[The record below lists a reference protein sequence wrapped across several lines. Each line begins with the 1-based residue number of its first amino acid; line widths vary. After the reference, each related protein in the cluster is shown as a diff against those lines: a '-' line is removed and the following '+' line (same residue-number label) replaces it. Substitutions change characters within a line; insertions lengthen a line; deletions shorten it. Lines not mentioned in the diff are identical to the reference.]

1 MAEIA
6 KAMRPYGMGGAVP
19 QEPMAF
25 TALQRETLDMH
36 IRTVIQLTLV
46 HVGVSLTVVPITG
59 TLNRVMISDLGMPAV
74 LVGLLVALPYML
86 SPLQVLVGSWAD
98 RNPVWGMHR
107 APWMLFGGLAAAF
120 GSYFCA
126 HAVFYMD
133 SQFMPGV
140 LAAVG
145 VFVLWGV
152 GVNVASVS
160 YLSLAS
166 ELTERSP
173 KNWRTVTVGTM
184 WTAMILST
192 IVASL
197 LLSRMLAVDPSQ
209 SGIYTAF
216 GAIWL
221 VATLCVL
228 VGASGVEPV
237 TGGRVVQNTASNPA
251 VALRVLAHNPTA
263 RRFFVYLLL
272 ILVGIRAQDVL
283 LEPYAADTLGM
294 SISETTR
301 LEAVWGGGVFITLL
315 GGLELVRRFGK
326 RFNAYAGSIVAMV
339 AFLLI
344 VVAGVAGNVF
354 FFQASVFLLGL
365 GSGLMTVSNLSFMLD
380 LTVPQNVGLY
390 IGAWGVANFV
400 AQSAGTVVGAL
411 LRDLGFYLT
420 GDIRLGYIIVFGLEI
435 VGLAVALLLFRKI
448 SVEGFQRDAR
458 LKVVDVLALAGD

>member
-1 MAEIA
+1 
-6 KAMRPYGMGGAVP
+6 
-19 QEPMAF
+19 
-25 TALQRETLDMH
+25 MH

-133 SQFMPGV
+133 SQFVPGV

-173 KNWRTVTVGTM
+173 KNWRTATVGTM

-197 LLSRMLAVDPSQ
+197 VLSRMLAVDPSQ

-228 VGASGVEPV
+228 VGAAGVEPV
-237 TGGRVVQNTASNPA
+237 TGGRVVQNTSSNPA
-251 VALRVLAHNPTA
+251 VALRALAHNPTA

-294 SISETTR
+294 R
-301 LEAVWGGGVFITLL
+301 Q
-315 GGLELVRRFGK
+315 FGK
-326 RFNAYAGSIVAMV
+326 RATADAGSSVAIG
-339 AFLLI
+339 ALLLI
-344 VVAGVAGNVF
+344 VVAGVVGNVF

-400 AQSAGTVVGAL
+400 AQSAGTVAGAL
-411 LRDLGFYLT
+411 LRDLAFYLT
-420 GDIRLGYIIVFGLEI
+420 GDIRLGYITVFGLEI
-435 VGLAVALLLFRKI
+435 VGLAVSLLLFRKI
-448 SVEGFQRDAR
+448 SVEAFQRDAR
-458 LKVVDVLALAGD
+458 LEVVDVLALARD